1 MVGRRKEDCMKN
13 QNKKE
18 LQMKP
23 ILLKMLFNNNIINHS
38 TYKKIKNQYN
48 KGKDVA

>member
-13 QNKKE
+13 QNTKE

-23 ILLKMLFNNNIINHS
+23 ILLKMLFNNKIINHS
-38 TYKKIKNQYN
+38 TYKKVKNQYN

>member
-23 ILLKMLFNNNIINHS
+23 ILLKMLFNNNII
-38 TYKKIKNQYN
+38 KNQYN